1 TDENQQFKK
10 KIAEKKK
17 TKQQKTSSNQI
28 KGNKNDKNNKK
39 SSKNQK
45 SREQQDDNSMQDDD
59 NSNSE
64 KHISV
69 PQTVNKAKRSHQ
81 RKVSIDT
88 DQNKQQKSKVDI
100 KQSSS
105 VLANDIFSAI
115 LKIPEH
121 SEDGDTKQ
129 LVEVAQIEQILEN
142 NAILSK
148 PNEKNQLRKGIVNQA
163 AIEKLLRIF
172 INAKNAAEKY
182 KKQQKVSEIYSQTA
196 LMAAGAL
203 VFLFKGEEVPKNIRA
218 ALSYLWAA
226 VDKEEG
232 GNQQIALRALA
243 GVSMNSQN
251 YIYTQ
256 QIWKML
262 SILEEIYSQLN

>member
-1 TDENQQFKK
+1 
-10 KIAEKKK
+10 
-17 TKQQKTSSNQI
+17 
-28 KGNKNDKNNKK
+28 
-39 SSKNQK
+39 
-45 SREQQDDNSMQDDD
+45 MQDDD
-59 NSNSE
+59 DSNSE
-64 KHISV
+64 KHTSV
-69 PQTVNKAKRSHQ
+69 PQTFNKAKRSHQ
-81 RKVSIDT
+81 RKVSIDA

-100 KQSSS
+100 KQKQQIREKNKEQEIQLNQIKSSSS

-251 YIYTQ
+251 LRMIENELNNLTRKIFFLLEHLHTTNLENALYFGRNLFTVELRQREIFFA
-256 QIWKML
+256 L
-262 SILEEIYSQLN
+262 SP